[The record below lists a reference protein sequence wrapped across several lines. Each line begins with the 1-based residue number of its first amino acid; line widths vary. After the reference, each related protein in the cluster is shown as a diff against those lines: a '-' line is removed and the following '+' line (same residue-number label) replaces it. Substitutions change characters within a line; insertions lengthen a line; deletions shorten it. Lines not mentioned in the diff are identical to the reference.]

1 MSVAFQWS
9 RNKRSGKHF
18 SHTHLGVWVPV
29 CRGGECWVTWSVIVW
44 FCLAWLIVVDEK
56 SGFPLVL
63 AHSHVS
69 LAHKSLVCNLN
80 LTCTLKSWLVM
91 CRWSCNVSI
100 INNFSSMSTMKIQLL
115 PLNSQMLQKHACNQ
129 NNLLGYNQLK
139 ISNSLIL
146 VENDTTIH
154 TCKRRDSCFEKE
166 NCHTFLPHQIY
177 FV

>member
-100 INNFSSMSTMKIQLL
+100 INNFSSMSTMKIQSVLSISFEVNGCTRQVGGRLL
-115 PLNSQMLQKHACNQ
+115 FERRRREPPRGVWGHAPP
-129 NNLLGYNQLK
+129 
-139 ISNSLIL
+139 
-146 VENDTTIH
+146 EN
-154 TCKRRDSCFEKE
+154 FE
-166 NCHTFLPHQIY
+166 I
-177 FV
+177 